1 MVTRIRSG
9 PARGAS
15 SDDPVRIGRV
25 GTTLVAGA
33 VAGAVGV
40 EVDGTRAQVIIE
52 PRDHAL
58 ESTVTQYPSELG
70 AITRRRESED
80 DVQRAIRNRT
90 TETSR

>member
-1 MVTRIRSG
+1 MVTRVRSG
-9 PARGAS
+9 PARVAS
-15 SDDPVRIGRV
+15 SDHQVSVARI

-33 VAGAVGV
+33 VAVGVV